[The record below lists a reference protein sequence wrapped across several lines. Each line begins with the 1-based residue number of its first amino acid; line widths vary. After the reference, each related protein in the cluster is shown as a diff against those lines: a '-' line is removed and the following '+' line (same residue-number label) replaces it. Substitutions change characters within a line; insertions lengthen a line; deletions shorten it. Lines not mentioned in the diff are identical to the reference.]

1 MKHHNTVLHQLLNF
15 LPRQRFQA
23 VVDRHNGDHRIRS
36 LSCWDQLI
44 SLLFCQLSGRQSLRD
59 LVDSFNS
66 KSAHHY
72 HLGSRQIRRS
82 SLADANRDRPVAI
95 FQETFFYLLEKVRD
109 SLPKQDATEMVR
121 LIDATTI
128 DLNLNQFEWAKFRST
143 KAGIKLHT
151 VYDPHAEVP
160 VFFKMITAKV
170 NARKALSSLPMMP
183 SITYVVDR
191 ANNDYGWYYSLTQ
204 QGSKFVGR
212 MKSNAVYEVIE
223 TRLAEGDGVL
233 ADEVIRLTANK
244 AKKDCPIPLRRITF
258 RRAEDQK
265 LLVFI
270 SNDLECSAAEIASLY
285 KQRLPLNKWFWAI
298 YWVASDKGG
307 ISALRFSK
315 LIGVNWR
322 SAYSMLKKFRNSM
335 GHRDSLYR
343 LTDIIELDEALLV
356 EKNRVSEVEELK
368 VKSQYSLP
376 VKAEI
381 KSQGLLQ
388 WKLPVL

>member
-1 MKHHNTVLHQLLNF
+1 MKHHNIVLHQLLKF

-23 VVDRHNGDHRIRS
+23 VVDRHNGDHRTRS
-36 LSCWDQLI
+36 LSCWDQLV

-72 HLGSRQIRRS
+72 HLGTRLIRRS
-82 SLADANRDRPVAI
+82 SLSDANRDRPLAI

-109 SLPKQDATEMVR
+109 RLPKQDAVEMVR

-143 KAGIKLHT
+143 KAGVKLHT

-160 VFFKMITAKV
+160 VFFEMSNAKV
-170 NARKALSSLPMMP
+170 NDRKALSTLPMLGGM
-183 SITYVVDR
+183 TYVVDR
-191 ANNDYGWYYSLTQ
+191 AYNDYGWYYSLTQ

-212 MKSNAVYEVIE
+212 MKTNAVYEVVE
-223 TRLAEGDGVL
+223 TRPEKGDGVL
-233 ADEVIRLTANK
+233 ADEVIRLTSSK

-270 SNDLECSAAEIASLY
+270 SNDLDRSAAEIASLY
-285 KQRLPLNKWFWAI
+285 KQRWQ
-298 YWVASDKGG
+298 
-307 ISALRFSK
+307 
-315 LIGVNWR
+315 
-322 SAYSMLKKFRNSM
+322 
-335 GHRDSLYR
+335 
-343 LTDIIELDEALLV
+343 IELFF
-356 EKNRVSEVEELK
+356 KWIKQNLK
-368 VKSQYSLP
+368 VKRFLGRSENAVHIQVLTAMISYLLIKLVQLAGYGHLSLQQISRLMSINLTSRRSIHQVLNP
-376 VKAEI
+376 EKER
-381 KSQGLLQ
+381 KRKRPHESPQLKFGLSF
-388 WKLPVL
+388 V